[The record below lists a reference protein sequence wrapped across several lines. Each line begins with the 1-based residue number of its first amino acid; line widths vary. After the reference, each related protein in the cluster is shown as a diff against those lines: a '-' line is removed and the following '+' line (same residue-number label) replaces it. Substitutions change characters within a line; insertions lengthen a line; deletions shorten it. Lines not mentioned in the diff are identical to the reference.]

1 MNGDNCICIISDSD
15 GPEVIWEE
23 MRKARKEHKCY
34 ECKRI
39 IGIGESY
46 EYSRGIWNGAFY
58 HHHICSECV
67 EIRNLLFIC
76 GYSYGEIWQDI
87 REYITDINL
96 SDLEKLSEPARE
108 KLLLFL
114 DKKAL

>member
-1 MNGDNCICIISDSD
+1 MNGD
-15 GPEVIWEE
+15 
-23 MRKARKEHKCY
+23 
-34 ECKRI
+34 
-39 IGIGESY
+39 
-46 EYSRGIWNGAFY
+46 
-58 HHHICSECV
+58 
-67 EIRNLLFIC
+67 IRNLLFIC